1 MLRERRLEAYF
12 TGIHGSPPAKA
23 QVLER
28 IMRDAGVEAENALM
42 VGDAVT
48 DRDAAEHVGA
58 LFYGVGQ
65 ELKGGPFPWGADL
78 TGLNDWIR
86 ARV

>member
-1 MLRERRLEAYF
+1 MLAEIVR
-12 TGIHGSPPAKA
+12 S
-23 QVLER
+23 
-28 IMRDAGVEAENALM
+28 AGVDPENALM

-48 DRDAAEHVGA
+48 DRDAAEQVGT

-65 ELKGGPFPWGADL
+65 ELKGGPFPWGEDL